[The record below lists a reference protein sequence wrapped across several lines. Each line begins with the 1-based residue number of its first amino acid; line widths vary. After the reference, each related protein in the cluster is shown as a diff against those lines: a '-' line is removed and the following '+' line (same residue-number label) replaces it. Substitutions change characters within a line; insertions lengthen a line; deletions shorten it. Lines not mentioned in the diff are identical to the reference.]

1 MLDVPS
7 SFGFGYRLS
16 IADLTCGLRAEEDA
30 EDVIAAEAAEE
41 AGIAA
46 DEDCTVSE
54 VLIRVDVAL
63 ALGVVRLVLFLRFLF
78 LLRVPAPGFLPSLQ
92 RTRTKSIMN
101 VDLV

>member
-1 MLDVPS
+1 M
-7 SFGFGYRLS
+7 
-16 IADLTCGLRAEEDA
+16 LTCLRAEDDA
-30 EDVIAAEAAEE
+30 EDAIAAEEAAEE

-63 ALGVVRLVLFLRFLF
+63 ALGIVVVRLVLFLRFLF
-78 LLRVPAPGFLPSLQ
+78 LLRVPAPDFLPSLQ

-101 VDLV
+101 QWI

>member
-1 MLDVPS
+1 M
-7 SFGFGYRLS
+7 
-16 IADLTCGLRAEEDA
+16 LTCLRAEDDA
-30 EDVIAAEAAEE
+30 EDAIAAEEAAEE

-78 LLRVPAPGFLPSLQ
+78 LLRVPAPDFLPSLQ

-101 VDLV
+101 QWI